1 MTLKTA
7 AHRAAVFRSTR
18 DGFRPFVYD
27 PRALASNRP
36 LTKPVDSILD
46 LIGDTPMVRLTH
58 IPAAEDADI
67 FVKMELLNPGFSVKD
82 RIGIGMI
89 ERAAKAG
96 ELKPGGTIIEP
107 TAGNTGVGLALVGV
121 RLGYRVILCVPENFS
136 IEKRE
141 VMKALGGE
149 VVLTPAA
156 EGMKAAIAKA
166 QELAKTIPNSYVP
179 QQFANPYNTE
189 SHYETTGPEV
199 WEQMDGRVDA
209 WVAGAG
215 TGGTFSGVA
224 KYLKERNPK
233 CWCVV
238 VEPQG
243 SILKGGEAGPHE
255 VEGIGA
261 SSFIPPVLDMSLADE
276 VIQVYDN
283 PAFTMVR
290 RLATYEGILGGSSAG
305 ANVHAALEVAKRLGR
320 GKRVVTLIPDA
331 SERYMSKGI
340 YTKWA
345 TDGLLD

>member
-1 MTLKTA
+1 MIPRVL
-7 AHRAAVFRSTR
+7 S
-18 DGFRPFVYD
+18 
-27 PRALASNRP
+27 RALS
-36 LTKPVDSILD
+36 KPVDSVLD
-46 LIGDTPMVRLTH
+46 LIGNTPMVRLRH
-58 IPAAEDADI
+58 IPGPDDADI

-89 ERAAKAG
+89 ERAAKSG

-107 TAGNTGVGLALVGV
+107 TAGNTGVGLALAGV

-166 QELAKTIPNSYVP
+166 QELAKTIPDSYVP

-189 SHYETTGPEV
+189 SHYETTGPEI
-199 WEQMDGRVDA
+199 WEQMEGRVDA
-209 WVAGAG
+209 WLAGAG
-215 TGGTFSGVA
+215 TGGTFTGVA
-224 KYLKERNPK
+224 KYLKERDPK

-261 SSFIPPVLDMSLADE
+261 SSFIPPVLDMSVADE
-276 VIQVYDN
+276 VIQVYDD

-290 RLATYEGILGGSSAG
+290 RLATEEGILGGSSAG

-345 TDGLLD
+345 KPPAG